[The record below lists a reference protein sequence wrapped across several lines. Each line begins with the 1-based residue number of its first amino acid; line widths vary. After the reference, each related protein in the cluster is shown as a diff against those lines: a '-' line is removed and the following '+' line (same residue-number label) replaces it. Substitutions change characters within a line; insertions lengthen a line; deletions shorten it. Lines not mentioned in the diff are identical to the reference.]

1 MTTLRE
7 IQKPK
12 KDEYPPYSR
21 VYMELLKDDGLVL
34 QHMKDNFMAIKKFV
48 YSLPEEKLYFRYAED
63 KWSIKEI
70 LVHIVD
76 DERIFA
82 YRALRYA
89 RFDKTELHGFEQDDY
104 TFYSDADER
113 SLASIFEEY
122 QAVRDSTIAMFNG
135 FPEEAF
141 MRSGAAVDNIN
152 NRTVRALAYHI
163 AGHELRHIKIIKER
177 YLGLSTVNGV
187 LP

>member
-1 MTTLRE
+1 MKLRE
-7 IQKPK
+7 IPKPK

-21 VYMELLKDDGLVL
+21 IYMELLEDDGLVL
-34 QHMKDNFMAIKKFV
+34 EHLRANFAAIKKFI
-48 YSLPEEKLYFRYAED
+48 YSLPEEKLYYRYAED
-63 KWSIKEI
+63 KWSIKEV

-104 TFYSDADER
+104 IFYSDADAR
-113 SLASIFEEY
+113 SLKSIFEEY
-122 QAVRDSTIAMFNG
+122 EAVRNSTIAMFNG

-141 MRSGAAVDNIN
+141 MRSGASVGNIN
-152 NRTVRALAYHI
+152 DRSVRALAYHI

-177 YLGLSTVNGV
+177 YLGLSTQNGI
-187 LP
+187 LSS

>member
-1 MTTLRE
+1 M
-7 IQKPK
+7 IQKPGK
-12 KDEYPPYSR
+12 AEYPPYSEI
-21 VYMELLKDDGLVL
+21 YMELVADDGMLL
-34 QHMKDNFMAIKKFV
+34 QHMKDNFVKIKTFI
-48 YSLPEEKLYFRYAED
+48 YGLPEEKLCLRYAEG
-63 KWSIKEI
+63 KWSIKEV

-89 RFDKTELHGFEQDDY
+89 RFDQTELHGFEQDDY
-104 TFYSDADER
+104 AFYSGADKR
-113 SLASIFEEY
+113 SLESIFDEY
-122 QAVRDSTIAMFNG
+122 EAVRNSTIAMFNG

-141 MRSGAAVDNIN
+141 LRSGASVGNVN

-177 YLGLSTVNGV
+177 YLDLT
-187 LP
+187 